1 MLKKLF
7 GIFLA
12 LIFCGMTYNAEA
24 IVNDKRPVLVGFSY
38 LQQTPITKA
47 MLDGAKAATKK
58 LKAKLIVRD
67 GRGDQEIQMAQI
79 HDLIAQE
86 TGCLVIVF
94 DDIVANGR
102 VAESG
107 KNTGTPIVLV
117 EGRQPNTQAAHNAA
131 YKAVEEAWNKV
142 KTKAVKPSFYNGY

>member
-7 GIFLA
+7 GLLCA
-12 LIFCGMTYNAEA
+12 VLLCGMTYSAEA
-24 IVNDKRPVLVGFSY
+24 IVNDRRPVLVGFSY
-38 LQQTPITKA
+38 LQQTEITKA
-47 MLDGAKAATKK
+47 MVDGAKDAVRK
-58 LKAKLIVRD
+58 LNAKLIIRD
-67 GRGDQEIQMAQI
+67 GRGDSEIQMAQI

-86 TGCLVIVF
+86 TGCLVVVF

-117 EGRQPNTQAAHNAA
+117 EGRQNNTKSAREAA
-131 YKAVEEAWNKV
+131 YNAVTEAWNKV
-142 KTKAVKPSFYNGY
+142 KAKAVKPSFYNGY